1 MGLSALLFA
10 MVLPMGFGVSL
21 SFLILAGLLLVL
33 IGIFRYGTSGNDQ
46 GQSDRPPGR

>member
-10 MVLPMGFGVSL
+10 LVLPMGFGVSL
-21 SFLILAGLLLVL
+21 SLILAGLLLVL
-33 IGIFRYGTSGNDQ
+33 IGIFRCGTSGNDE